1 LPSEN
6 DRENAEVPQNT
17 GKFCCYRTVF
27 RHLTI
32 GSMLRYVLL
41 ASPLRGASKRRQQ
54 TVQRLIADDLA
65 SARLPR
71 PDGDVTDTLMGAFGV
86 GVPNIF
92 NGSMAQAIFREED
105 HVFRHSSWIERIKR
119 SAYAFMSGA

>member
-6 DRENAEVPQNT
+6 DRENAEVPQNA
-17 GKFCCYRTVF
+17 GKFCCYRTVI
-27 RHLTI
+27 RHLTS
-32 GSMLRYVLL
+32 GSMLRSMLRSVLL

-65 SARLPR
+65 GARLPR
-71 PDGDVTDTLMGAFGV
+71 PDGDVADTLMGAFGV

-92 NGSMAQAIFREED
+92 NGSMPQAIFGEED
-105 HVFRHSSWIERIKR
+105 HVIQ
-119 SAYAFMSGA
+119 AFFLD

>member
-17 GKFCCYRTVF
+17 GKLRCYRAVI
-27 RHLTI
+27 RHLTS
-32 GSMLRYVLL
+32 GSMLRSVLL

-65 SARLPR
+65 SADVPR
-71 PDGDVTDTLMGAFGV
+71 PDSDVTDTLMGAFGV
-86 GVPNIF
+86 VVPNIF
-92 NGSMAQAIFREED
+92 NG
-105 HVFRHSSWIERIKR
+105 RI
-119 SAYAFMSGA
+119 YYLFSGRDSLAR